1 MIQNNQRL
9 PAALQ
14 PHVQKKAQELGL
26 KVPDPKSQK
35 PTPPHLQGHPS
46 THAMQMLQND
56 DIPKEIVDAAKAAW
70 GGGGATQTIN
80 VHNPGVSVSQT
91 QGVVCAPPFESL
103 K

>member
-35 PTPPHLQGHPS
+35 
-46 THAMQMLQND
+46 AMQMLQND
-56 DIPKEIVDAAKAAW
+56 DVPKEIVDAAKAAW

-80 VHNPGVSVSQT
+80 VNSPGVSVSQT
-91 QGVVCAPPFESL
+91 QGAVCAPRFESL